1 MAIVFMESF
10 DLVGSNADLQ
20 KKGWS
25 VAEGSVGVDTGAFG
39 GQGYSI
45 SGNVSNVLSKG
56 LLFKRYTTVSFY
68 FKNNATVLGSG
79 YFCSIQDSSAPTS
92 HQSGSHAAISFSNS
106 GQVVIHESISSD
118 VVGASDTGVISPST
132 WHHIE
137 IQFDINSS
145 GTVGVWVD
153 GDLAVQAAGN
163 FDRFDD
169 GVNTSPVF
177 YGDEDVNVF
186 DDIVIQTDATTQPP
200 ILGDHRM
207 YGQLPSAD
215 TAQADFTGTYA
226 DIDDPI
232 GASDGDA
239 TYITATTLNSKSEF
253 EIEDLPVSPNTIH
266 AVQIVTEAR
275 KTDAGTKLITPY
287 ILSGTTREDGDE
299 VGTSETYSVATSIHE
314 LNPDTTAAWDTAAIN
329 ALKVG
334 IEITG

>member
-1 MAIVFMESF
+1 
-10 DLVGSNADLQ
+10 
-20 KKGWS
+20 
-25 VAEGSVGVDTGAFG
+25 
-39 GQGYSI
+39 
-45 SGNVSNVLSKG
+45 
-56 LLFKRYTTVSFY
+56 
-68 FKNNATVLGSG
+68 
-79 YFCSIQDSSAPTS
+79 
-92 HQSGSHAAISFSNS
+92 
-106 GQVVIHESISSD
+106 
-118 VVGASDTGVISPST
+118 
-132 WHHIE
+132 
-137 IQFDINSS
+137 
-145 GTVGVWVD
+145 
-153 GDLAVQAAGN
+153 
-163 FDRFDD
+163 
-169 GVNTSPVF
+169 
-177 YGDEDVNVF
+177 
-186 DDIVIQTDATTQPP
+186 
-200 ILGDHRM
+200 M
-207 YGQLPSAD
+207 YGHLPSAD

-314 LNPDTTAAWDTAAIN
+314 LNPDTAAAWDTAAIN